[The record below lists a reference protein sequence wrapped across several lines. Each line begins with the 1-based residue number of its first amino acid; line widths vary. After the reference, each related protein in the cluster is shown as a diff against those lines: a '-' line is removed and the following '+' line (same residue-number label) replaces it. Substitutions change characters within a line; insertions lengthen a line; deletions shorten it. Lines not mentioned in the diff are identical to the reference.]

1 MRTERRKPSKR
12 PVSAPPPLQQKRSH
26 EPFGYRGSTHLHG
39 PQTPGPSERD
49 PKGRKGQYTGA
60 GDSALIKK

>member
-1 MRTERRKPSKR
+1 MPQKPRAAVPARQNK
-12 PVSAPPPLQQKRSH
+12 SH
-26 EPFGYRGSTHLHG
+26 APFGYRGSSHVIH
-39 PQTPGPSERD
+39 PQTVGPSERD